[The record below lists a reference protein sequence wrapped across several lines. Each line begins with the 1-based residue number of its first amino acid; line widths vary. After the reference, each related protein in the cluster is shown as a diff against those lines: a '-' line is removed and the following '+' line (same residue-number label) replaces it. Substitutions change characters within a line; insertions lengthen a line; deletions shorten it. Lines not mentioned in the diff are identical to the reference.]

1 MPSSNDAMTLWEH
14 LDELR
19 STILK
24 ILAVLAVTT
33 ALLFSFMPTIFDSV
47 IMAPCFSDFPL
58 YRLFPGSEN
67 WHVELI
73 NIQLSSQFF
82 VHVSTSFWLALVLSM
97 PLCLYLLWQFVAPGL
112 YAKEKRGATRAFA
125 LGSVLFFLGVAVGY
139 FVVFPI
145 TLRFL
150 ATYQVSQ
157 YIPNQIS
164 LDSYIGTFMML
175 IFIMGAV
182 FELPVAAWML
192 SAAGVLRK
200 RHISRYRRHS
210 IVAILVVAAII
221 TPTGDPFTLIVVSAP
236 IYLLYEFSAI
246 LVKR

>member
-1 MPSSNDAMTLWEH
+1 MTLWEH

-33 ALLFSFMPTIFDSV
+33 ALLFAFMPTIFDSV

-192 SAAGVLRK
+192 SAAGVLRT

>member
-33 ALLFSFMPTIFDSV
+33 ALLFAFMPTIFDSV

-221 TPTGDPFTLIVVSAP
+221 TPTGDPFTLIVVYAP